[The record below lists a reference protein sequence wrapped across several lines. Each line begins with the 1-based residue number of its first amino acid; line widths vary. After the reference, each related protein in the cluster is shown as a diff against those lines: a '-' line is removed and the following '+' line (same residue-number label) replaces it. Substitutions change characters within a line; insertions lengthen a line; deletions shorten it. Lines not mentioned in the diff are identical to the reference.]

1 MLDDLIIYQ
10 KTYDFLL
17 WLYPVV
23 NKFPKAQRFVLG
35 QRIENKTLDLI
46 HSIIF
51 SNAERDKSAL
61 LKKASVELDELRTLI
76 RLAKDLRFVNVK
88 QYGVAAAEVDNALDN
103 KIAILLALEV
113 ALGVGYASFA
123 FNNLENFQLTV
134 AILGLIVLCA
144 SIILLLIAQWPSTY
158 RYMSSITDLMQ
169 NYLDKPEEELIL
181 WIIGC
186 GRKAIDENKK
196 RRKTKK
202 RLNKVALT
210 LLVAS
215 FVLLVSAKI

>member
-88 QYGVAAAEVDNALDN
+88 QYGVAAE
-103 KIAILLALEV
+103 KINEIGRLLSGL
-113 ALGVGYASFA
+113 LNRFASPTA
-123 FNNLENFQLTV
+123 RVQ
-134 AILGLIVLCA
+134 
-144 SIILLLIAQWPSTY
+144 
-158 RYMSSITDLMQ
+158 
-169 NYLDKPEEELIL
+169 
-181 WIIGC
+181 
-186 GRKAIDENKK
+186 
-196 RRKTKK
+196 
-202 RLNKVALT
+202 
-210 LLVAS
+210 
-215 FVLLVSAKI
+215 